1 MRPGRELDT
10 KLAEEVFGH
19 RVHVKKGILFEE
31 TPAGDRP
38 LRKYTKE
45 MEAAWEVADK
55 MRIAVIPVEG
65 GQWFALLSGGQGW
78 KSPQDFI
85 EYLQTG
91 KFANAGAAVAEAAPL
106 AICLAANNAIDAR
119 KAPKPEN
126 EAQIQSQAQS
136 EPEGEQ
142 KITRIH

>member
-1 MRPGRELDT
+1 M
-10 KLAEEVFGH
+10 
-19 RVHVKKGILFEE
+19 FEE
-31 TPAGDRP
+31 TPQGDRP

-45 MEAAWEVADK
+45 MDSAWEVADK

-91 KFANAGAAVAEAAPL
+91 KFANAGAAVADSAAL

-119 KAPKPEN
+119 KSNAQPEADADAPA
-126 EAQIQSQAQS
+126 EAQQD
-136 EPEGEQ
+136 EQ
-142 KITRIH
+142 KISRIH